1 MNAKTAI
8 DRIIGKGGLKLGSS
22 RADGGFEKG
31 VAAPRKSMEEV
42 ATGKGRMTEPE
53 RSELL
58 QVSRAV
64 PEPARAVSHE
74 YGTRQQE
81 PHLSSQNF
89 WCHDWFSSVRQSRQT
104 LSFALSF
111 SDIFQWQLSE

>member
-31 VAAPRKSMEEV
+31 KQEGAAPRKSMEEV
-42 ATGKGRMTEPE
+42 ASGKGRMTEPE

-89 WCHDWFSSVRQSRQT
+89 
-104 LSFALSF
+104 
-111 SDIFQWQLSE
+111 